1 MTMSAAAPN
10 VSTQSMSSDRK
21 LVGKLVGHL
30 YIAAKTLLEG
40 HVSSMAEV
48 RHEIRAIMY
57 TGHSKMLPDDADD
70 AMDDGA
76 SVQAW
81 RKLVV
86 RLIQVLK
93 KFPDDSDCLP
103 DSFKRDLARS
113 IKQGKKLCQ
122 GGGAALEEARNQ
134 INRANLL
141 YHKLSGASYV

>member
-1 MTMSAAAPN
+1 MTMSAAAPS

-40 HVSSMAEV
+40 HVSSMDDV

-57 TGHSKMLPDDADD
+57 SGRSRKLPEGADN

-81 RKLVV
+81 RKLVM
-86 RLIQVLK
+86 RLIDGLN

-141 YHKLSGASYV
+141 YHKLSGASFV

>member
-1 MTMSAAAPN
+1 
-10 VSTQSMSSDRK
+10 
-21 LVGKLVGHL
+21 
-30 YIAAKTLLEG
+30 
-40 HVSSMAEV
+40 MAEV

-57 TGHSKMLPDDADD
+57 TGHSKMLPDGADD